1 MSLLSLAKDYKL
13 TTFTTKQGD
22 EVIPS
27 RTLVQKDKRPAS
39 GLAYGER
46 RLAFFLIT
54 PALVLTVALIFVP
67 LITTI
72 VYSVYNAN
80 LSRLDRARFIGLE
93 HYTDFLQ
100 NEAFWESIGRT
111 AYFTVVSVG
120 IELVLGIAIAMLIEQ
135 KRKLFGWRFL
145 RVAILIPWAV
155 PTIVTGAMWR
165 WIYAADYG
173 ALNGALLQLGL
184 IDRAI
189 PWLSDPTRAMNL
201 VIVADV
207 WHSAP
212 FVVLLISAALVGL
225 PSELEEASALDGANA
240 RQHFLYV
247 MLPLLRPAILVVLVI
262 RSVEAFRVF
271 DIIYIMTRGGPVN
284 GTMVISYLTY
294 QKTFSDLKVGEGSAL
309 SFLVSAFTLMLAWIY
324 VRLLYSKD
332 A

>member
-1 MSLLSLAKDYKL
+1 MSIEREPRPTSQHSQRPKSAPGLSERSLAL
-13 TTFTTKQGD
+13 W
-22 EVIPS
+22 
-27 RTLVQKDKRPAS
+27 
-39 GLAYGER
+39 
-46 RLAFFLIT
+46 LIT
-54 PALVLTVALIFVP
+54 PALLLTIGLIFVP
-67 LITTI
+67 LVTTI
-72 VYSVYNAN
+72 VYSVYDAN
-80 LSRLDRARFIGLE
+80 LARLNRAEFIGLE
-93 HYTDFLQ
+93 HYSEFLQ
-100 NEAFWESIGRT
+100 DDDFWESIGRT

-120 IELVLGIAIAMLIEQ
+120 LELVLGIGIAMLIEQ
-135 KRKLFGWRFL
+135 KRKLRGWRFL

-173 ALNGALLQLGL
+173 ALNGVLLQLGL
-184 IDRAI
+184 IEQSV

-207 WHSAP
+207 WHSVP

-225 PSELEEASALDGANA
+225 PAELDEAAALDGASTWQ
-240 RQHFLYV
+240 RFLYV
-247 MLPLLRPAILVVLVI
+247 TLPLLRPAILVVLVI

-309 SFLVSAFTLMLAWIY
+309 SFLVSAFTLLLAWFY
-324 VRLLYSKD
+324 VRVLYSKD
-332 A
+332 G